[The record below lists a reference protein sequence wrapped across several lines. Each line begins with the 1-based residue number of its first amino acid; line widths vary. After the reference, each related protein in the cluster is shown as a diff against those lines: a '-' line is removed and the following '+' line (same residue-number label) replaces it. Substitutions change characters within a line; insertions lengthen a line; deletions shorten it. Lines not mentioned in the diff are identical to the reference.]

1 MRMLDI
7 NFDEIDEIKEPS
19 PLNEYNFS
27 ITIKARK
34 EELNDLL
41 EFAIIHDES
50 IDVQKVEIAVPE
62 DLQKEQ
68 GTQNQDDQEQ
78 DVGIELDKIRTGRP
92 RDDGGT

>member
-19 PLNEYNFS
+19 PLNKYNFS

-62 DLQKEQ
+62 DLQKKQ
-68 GTQNQDDQEQ
+68 GTQNQEQ